1 MPKQT
6 LLIYGDAT
14 RWQDVSEDEMNTI
27 IAECFEY
34 DRLTQDAGVFVAGEA
49 LDDLGNAR
57 VVAQHDVVTDGP
69 FAELAEHLGGFYL
82 LDTGSMDE
90 APRWAGRL
98 PGVRRGLDRV
108 EARQTV
114 DFEE

>member
-6 LLIYGDAT
+6 LLIYGDAK
-14 RWQDVSEDEMNTI
+14 RWQDVSEDEVNTI
-27 IAECFEY
+27 IAEYFEY
-34 DRLTQDAGVFVAGEA
+34 DRQTQAAGVFVAGEA
-49 LDDLGNAR
+49 LEDVGNAK

-69 FAELAEHLGGFYL
+69 FAELAEHLAGFYV
-82 LDTGSMDE
+82 LDAGSMEE
-90 APRWAGRL
+90 ALRWAGRL

-108 EARQTV
+108 EVRQTI